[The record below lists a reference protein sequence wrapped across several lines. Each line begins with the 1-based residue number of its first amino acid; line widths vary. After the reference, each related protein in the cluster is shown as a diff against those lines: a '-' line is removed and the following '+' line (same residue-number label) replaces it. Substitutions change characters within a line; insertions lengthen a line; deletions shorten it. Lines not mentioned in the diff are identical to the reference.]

1 VVDRNN
7 SSRRSTP
14 FGPGGGFYI
23 EIALVALENAELT
36 FFPPR
41 LIPLVN
47 TTFDTNSVVLPG
59 RCELPYVEQGNPTGV
74 PLVLLHGLTDSW
86 RSFEPVLPYL
96 PEHIHAF
103 ALTQRG
109 HGDSVCPAATYRTRD
124 FAADVAAFLKSL
136 GLGPAIVVGHS
147 MGSTNALRF
156 AIDFPDLTR
165 GLVLVGSFAT
175 YKRNPVVKE
184 LWDSVAQLTDPIEPA
199 FALEFQKSTLAR
211 AIPPAFLEAV
221 VQESLKVPAHVWR
234 AALEGLME
242 DDFVSEVGRIKAPTR
257 IVWGDR
263 DAFCPRR
270 DQETFLET
278 IHGSKL
284 SVYEEAGHALHWE
297 DPAHFAAD
305 LVEFVN
311 SLPAPI
317 EPRRRAAAVIR

>member
-1 VVDRNN
+1 M
-7 SSRRSTP
+7 
-14 FGPGGGFYI
+14 
-23 EIALVALENAELT
+23 
-36 FFPPR
+36 
-41 LIPLVN
+41 N

-59 RCELPYVEQGNPTGV
+59 RVELPYVEQGNPNGV

-96 PEHIHAF
+96 PEDIHAF

-109 HGDSVCPAATYRTRD
+109 HGDSVCPAAKYRTRD
-124 FAADVAAFLKSL
+124 FAADVAAFLKAL
-136 GLGPAIVVGHS
+136 DLGPAIVVGHS

-156 AIDFPDLTR
+156 AIDFPELTR
-165 GLVLVGSFAT
+165 GLVLAGSFAK

-184 LWDSVAQLTDPIEPA
+184 LWDAVAQLTDPIEPT

-234 AALEGLME
+234 AALDGLME
-242 DDFVSEVGRIKAPTR
+242 DDFVSEVDRIKSPTR
-257 IVWGDR
+257 IIWGDR

-278 IHGSKL
+278 IQGSKL
-284 SVYEEAGHALHWE
+284 IVYEEAGHALHWE
-297 DPAHFAAD
+297 DPARFAAD
-305 LVEFVN
+305 LAEFAN
-311 SLPAPI
+311 SLPASI
-317 EPRRRAAAVIR
+317 MPRLHAAAVTR